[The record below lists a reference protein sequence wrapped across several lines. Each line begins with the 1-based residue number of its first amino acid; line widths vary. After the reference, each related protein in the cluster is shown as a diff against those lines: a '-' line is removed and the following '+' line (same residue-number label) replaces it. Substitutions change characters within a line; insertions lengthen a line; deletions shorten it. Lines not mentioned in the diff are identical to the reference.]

1 MHTLRLTPEELE
13 FLVRIIENAKFDNL
27 EEHDLLTDISDKLE
41 EAREV
46 W

>member
-1 MHTLRLTPEELE
+1 MHTIRLTPEELE
-13 FLVRIIENAKFDNL
+13 FLIRIVENAKFENL

>member
-1 MHTLRLTPEELE
+1 MHTIRLTPEELE